1 MNNTERFFWDLSSST
16 VITEKKLRADYE
28 ELRATDYD
36 FRHSHDSFEQYV
48 HACCGPNGGL
58 EQLRKGPAQ
67 FDADNVDD
75 VGAVNRFLAL
85 LEAIRDSDKIGRS
98 RNITITVDGYML
110 QAYDDAALL
119 QGLINAVDAFV
130 DNIG

>member
-28 ELRATDYD
+28 ELRDINYD
-36 FRHSHDSFEQYV
+36 NFRRIFNTFERYV

-58 EQLRKGPAQ
+58 EPLLKGPAQ
-67 FDADNVDD
+67 FDADNGDN
-75 VGAVNRFLAL
+75 VGAVRQFLAL
-85 LEAIRDSDKIGRS
+85 LEAIRDSDKIGR
-98 RNITITVDGYML
+98 NITIIVDGYML

-119 QGLINAVDAFV
+119 QGLINAVDAFA